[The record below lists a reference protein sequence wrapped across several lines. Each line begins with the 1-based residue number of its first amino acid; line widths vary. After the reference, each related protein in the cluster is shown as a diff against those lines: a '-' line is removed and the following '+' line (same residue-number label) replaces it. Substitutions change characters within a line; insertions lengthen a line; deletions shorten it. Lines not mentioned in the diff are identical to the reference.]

1 MIVTRRDTVMGV
13 AAALTMPAL
22 ARAADATAWLNPPK
36 AWKTTGA
43 GLTMRAE
50 TGSDFWRKTLAKDA
64 IMDSGHL
71 FFREVS
77 GDFVSTVTVEA
88 DYAGDADQT
97 GLMVRADAANW
108 MKTGVEWLHGKLNSA
123 TVFTRDWSDGS
134 VVPLPGW
141 TGPIRFR
148 VSRRGPILACAYAK
162 PGEAFVDVRLG
173 HLAMGETVQLGL
185 TACAPFGKPFEA
197 RFADWTVEKPQAS

>member
-1 MIVTRRDTVMGV
+1 MTPTRRDALLG
-13 AAALTMPAL
+13 AAAVL
-22 ARAADATAWLNPPK
+22 AAPSLAHAAETPAWLNPPK
-36 AWKTTGA
+36 VWKADGA
-43 GLTMRAE
+43 SLTMRAD
-50 TGSDFWRKTLAKDA
+50 TGSDFWRKTLADGA
-64 IMDSGHL
+64 TMDSGHVW
-71 FFREVS
+71 FREVA

-88 DYAGDADQT
+88 DYAADADQT
-97 GLMVRADAANW
+97 GLMVRVDTANW
-108 MKTGVEWLHGKLNSA
+108 MKTGVEYLHGKMNSA

-148 VSRRGPILACAYAK
+148 VSRRGPILTCGYAK

-173 HLAMGETVQLGL
+173 HLTMGESVQLGL

-197 RFADWTVEKPQAS
+197 RFTDWLVGKA